1 MYTVL
6 IPWAEVWYLLFACV
20 VIKLGQNIT
29 GGNPEALNTR
39 QHDHTSKFFYPFWV
53 WLSLITHLKLNN
65 LRYIIWFV
73 AEATVYINPFLS
85 YFNFSTFPFQNK
97 HLETDETISCGIDE
111 WITSFYNAIPWVAWS
126 VDKSL
131 IFLFLYFSLFTR
143 GNSIWSPCFYSITE
157 WISLNTS
164 RETTSGIIL
173 VCSMV
178 RGDWFLYWWYSYFI
192 IDQRNKRVLMKH
204 ILQQQSSY
212 YFHKV
217 DQLIFFFLNTFF
229 FTFSSDVFFLSAG
242 QLDDFSVFWQ
252 FEPWIFCQLLA
263 ILFLSS
269 CWLFLLL
276 FWVL

>member
-1 MYTVL
+1 M
-6 IPWAEVWYLLFACV
+6 
-20 VIKLGQNIT
+20 
-29 GGNPEALNTR
+29 
-39 QHDHTSKFFYPFWV
+39 
-53 WLSLITHLKLNN
+53 
-65 LRYIIWFV
+65 
-73 AEATVYINPFLS
+73 
-85 YFNFSTFPFQNK
+85 
-97 HLETDETISCGIDE
+97 ETDETISCGIDE